1 MCQFNKINVKRFLKW
16 FLGIVILL
24 ILGAA
29 IAWFGFLKPKPPPI
43 SNKDRA
49 SVTVMPL
56 PSKLDLG
63 NDRFRIDSNFEI
75 QFSKM
80 ETPRMKKALA
90 RFSSRLESRLG
101 KSLGSQ
107 KNKTLLLNCQQEA
120 NQYPNDR
127 EDESY
132 TLTIEPNK
140 IDISAPTEWGIL
152 HGLETLLQ
160 LAVQEDGE
168 WYFPE
173 VEVMDQ
179 PRFTWRGLMID
190 VSRHWIPKEV
200 ILRNLDAMAT
210 VKMNVL
216 HLHLTDHQGFRM
228 ESKTYPRLHEMGSDG
243 NYFSQ
248 EEMEEIVAYASERG
262 IRVVPEF
269 DLPGHSA
276 SWFVGYP
283 ELASAPGPFELQT
296 GWIGDAIMNPAKED
310 TYTFLD
316 EFFGEMATF
325 FPDPYMHIGGDEAVA
340 THWDKN
346 PEIQAFMKQNGIEDN
361 HELQSYFNQR
371 LHEILKKYGK
381 TMLGWD
387 EIQDGN
393 LPKEEIAIQAWRNHK
408 SLWRAAKEGSKG
420 ILSTGYYLDHK
431 QSADFHYAVE
441 PEVIKGAVTIDI
453 DSIHWKSFHN
463 DMALNDMKMESDLYL
478 FGKGP
483 NHTGIMNF
491 MGDSFSFT
499 DGVIENGV
507 LTFSHEAQFG
517 TLNYELE
524 KKADSLNG
532 EGMISVF
539 SIQIKGKQTG
549 GSEMPDGTPLP
560 KFEKIEPLT
569 PEQAANIL
577 GGEAC
582 MWTELANATTLES
595 RIWPR
600 AATIAEKLWTP
611 KVLTDNTD
619 DMYRRLMV
627 MDDYLETLGTHHKK
641 GMQTIIENMVSEKY
655 YDPLKTLVDVL
666 QEDKL
671 FNRISIYDSVPNV
684 NTPLNR
690 IVDAARPESY
700 VAYQF
705 GKDVDAWLE
714 TSDEDIKSKLT
725 EQLKNWQD
733 NHQKLMPAFEEVELL
748 KEVEP
753 HSHHLSQLATLG
765 LTALG
770 NPSDPKPGI
779 QQDSLFVAAGK
790 AYGGTLMN
798 MMSPFQK
805 LIQNE

>member
-1 MCQFNKINVKRFLKW
+1 MKRFLKW
-16 FLGIVILL
+16 VLGIMAVLA
-24 ILGAA
+24 LGTA
-29 IAWFGFLKPKPPPI
+29 IAWFGFLKPDPPPI
-43 SNKDRA
+43 SEEDRA
-49 SVTVMPL
+49 YVTVMPL
-56 PSKLDLG
+56 PAKLELG
-63 NDRFRIDSNFEI
+63 SNRLIINSGFDI
-75 QFSKM
+75 QFPKM
-80 ETPRMKKALA
+80 ETPRLQKAMA
-90 RFSSRLESRLG
+90 RFLTRLEDRIKKQLSD
-101 KSLGSQ
+101 KS
-107 KNKTLLLNCQQEA
+107 NKPLLINCQNKSNEH
-120 NQYPNDR
+120 PNEQ

-132 TLTIEPNK
+132 ILTIKRNK

-179 PRFTWRGLMID
+179 PRFPWRGLMID

-200 ILRNLDAMAT
+200 ILRNLDAMAA

-228 ESKTYPRLHEMGSDG
+228 ESKTYPKLHEMGSDG

-248 EEMEEIVAYASERG
+248 EDIKEIISYASERG

-283 ELASAPGPFELQT
+283 ELGSGTGPFELQT
-296 GWIGDAIMNPAKED
+296 GWIGDAIMNPAKEY
-310 TYTFLD
+310 TYNFLD
-316 EFFGEMATF
+316 DFFKEMATL
-325 FPDPYMHIGGDEAVA
+325 FPDRYMHIGGDEAVA
-340 THWDKN
+340 THWDEN
-346 PEIQAFMKQNGIEDN
+346 PEIQAFIKQNGIEDN
-361 HELQSYFNQR
+361 HALHSYFNQR
-371 LHEILKKYGK
+371 LHEILKKHGK

-408 SLWRAAKEGSKG
+408 SLWKAAKEGGKG

-431 QSADFHYAVE
+431 QSADFHYAVD

-478 FGKGP
+478 FGEGP

-499 DGVIENGV
+499 DGVIKNGV

-517 TLNYELE
+517 TLKYELE
-524 KKADSLNG
+524 KKADSLSG
-532 EGMISVF
+532 EGKISVF

-549 GSEMPDGTPLP
+549 GSEIPDGDPLP

-569 PEQAANIL
+569 SKQTANIL

-600 AATIAEKLWTP
+600 AATIAEKLWSP

-619 DMYRRLMV
+619 DMYRRLIV
-627 MDDYLETLGTHHKK
+627 MDDYLETRGTYHKK
-641 GMQTIIENMVSEKY
+641 GMQMIIENMVSDKY
-655 YDPLKTLVDVL
+655 YDPLKTLVNVL

-684 NTPLNR
+684 NTLLNR

-705 GKDVDAWLE
+705 GKDVDVWLE
-714 TSDEDIKSKLT
+714 TFDEDIKSKLT
-725 EQLKNWQD
+725 EQFKDWQV
-733 NHQKLMPAFEEVELL
+733 NHQKLIPAFDEVELIR
-748 KEVEP
+748 EVEP
-753 HSHHLSQLATLG
+753 HSRHLSLLAGLG
-765 LTALG
+765 LTALE
-770 NPSDPKPGI
+770 NPSDPKSEI
-779 QQDSLFVAAGK
+779 QQDSLFAAAGR

-798 MMSPFQK
+798 MVHPFQK
-805 LIQNE
+805 LIQNKTTPQNK